1 MKTQELSSGRLTSL
15 ARLLVFLGDNPGL
28 DVLTACENLV
38 GRRHI
43 QSEQL
48 ATEAIETATS
58 LGLLNLGSDPRNLS
72 NAGKSIVIGNKDES
86 GMSLQRRLLLKIIL
100 TVRRDL
106 LWTAFAD
113 HKDLQLSTPSL
124 HQILVELKLIERK
137 PSSESEAFWNDMRKA
152 EIRFNDAVLKKI
164 GDQAES
170 WSMMFESQRLKKMG
184 RSDLADEIKWLSR
197 ESDLH
202 GYDILSFGGEA
213 KSPTDRRH
221 IEVKRA
227 KFVELGFLEFHL
239 TENEHRQS
247 QILGDKYFFHL
258 WWVAPSESIANLSI
272 CSSTSVN
279 YLVPRNVDSFNYWTE
294 CVVRYEVSQADS
306 THAAVDLST

>member
-1 MKTQELSSGRLTSL
+1 MKRQELSSGRLTSL

-48 ATEAIETATS
+48 ASEAIETATS
-58 LGLLNLGSDPRNLS
+58 LGLLAKGSNPRNLS
-72 NAGKSIVIGNKDES
+72 SAGKSIVIGNKDES

-113 HKDLQLSTPSL
+113 HDELKSTTPSL
-124 HQILVELKLIERK
+124 HQILVELKLIERI
-137 PSSESEAFWNDMRKA
+137 PTSEAASFWNDMRNA
-152 EIRFNDAVLKKI
+152 EIRFNDALLKKI

-170 WSMMFESQRLKKMG
+170 WSMMFESQRLTRLG
-184 RSDLADEIKWLSR
+184 RSDLAIEIKWLSR
-197 ESDLH
+197 ESDFH
-202 GYDILSFGGEA
+202 GYDILSFCGEE

-227 KFVELGFLEFHL
+227 KFMEFGFLEFHL

-247 QILGDKYFFHL
+247 QVLGDKYLFHL
-258 WWVAPSESIANLSI
+258 WWLAPTESIANLSI

-279 YLVPRNVDSFNYWTE
+279 DLVPRNIDSFNHWTE
-294 CVVRYEVSQADS
+294 CVVRYAISQADS
-306 THAAVDLST
+306 TYAKFDLSN